1 VSHTH
6 IPYPYHVG
14 MNTCIGKKNYHLFY
28 RTMLSIIGFL
38 VVHCVVQ
45 LALIIVMYANTSGS
59 TNELSQ
65 EWFGVGESATLGLA
79 IGMGI
84 FCLADVIALSLMLQ
98 LWMFHLRLQREGLST
113 YKFIV
118 KDNQRR
124 REARAKSEDLE
135 RKRTTAMAKALAEKR
150 KADYFRLK
158 FGGALS
164 QSCGFQCCDPL
175 QARPTEQAQGDTQTN
190 GNENPE
196 EATEP

>member
-1 VSHTH
+1 
-6 IPYPYHVG
+6 
-14 MNTCIGKKNYHLFY
+14 L
-28 RTMLSIIGFL
+28 LSIIGFL
-38 VVHCVVQ
+38 VVHVVVQ
-45 LALIIVMYANTSGS
+45 VVLIIDMYINTSGS
-59 TNELSQ
+59 TDELSQ
-65 EWFGVGESATLGLA
+65 EWFGVGESAKLGLA

-124 REARAKSEDLE
+124 REARAKSEDLK
-135 RKRTTAMAKALAEKR
+135 RKRTSAMAKALAEKR

-164 QSCGFQCCDPL
+164 QTCGFRCCDPL
-175 QARPTEQAQGDTQTN
+175 QPRPTKQAQGDTQTN
-190 GNENPE
+190 GNENENENGE